1 MAPSPVSGRTCKS
14 RRCTVAKALLPASG
28 QACKHQGS
36 KRSAAVLAAS
46 VDKVMH
52 SAVGGAASSSEL
64 ATSSADGRQSTV
76 ITYGSDC
83 SGLGTDS
90 IAIHRAALPDQSLKN
105 EFACESSPFARRVLR
120 HGKCRP
126 ALLFR
131 DLKSA
136 GRQKAGSVD
145 VYTAGPPC
153 QPYSVAG
160 NNAGEAD
167 SRCMLS
173 RVVSYIREKQPKL
186 FVIEN
191 VKNLLSKRHKVTWN
205 KMLGELKSIQSGSGV
220 AYNIRFKVL
229 NSKHFGLP
237 QNRERVYVVG
247 CHRSVASGKFH
258 WPTPMETPSLASFL
272 DEHPV
277 ADTKKLSN
285 TNLRNIDAALGQ
297 AKAAGLDPSSVNV
310 VVDIG
315 CSAS

>member
-1 MAPSPVSGRTCKS
+1 MDFDFGDQEPLPAQSRTGWSHASGRTCKS
-14 RRCTVAKALLPASG
+14 RRSTVATALLPASG

-90 IAIHRAALPDQSLKN
+90 IAIHRAALPGQSLKN

-173 RVVSYIREKQPKL
+173 
-186 FVIEN
+186 
-191 VKNLLSKRHKVTWN
+191 
-205 KMLGELKSIQSGSGV
+205 
-220 AYNIRFKVL
+220 
-229 NSKHFGLP
+229 
-237 QNRERVYVVG
+237 
-247 CHRSVASGKFH
+247 
-258 WPTPMETPSLASFL
+258 
-272 DEHPV
+272 
-277 ADTKKLSN
+277 
-285 TNLRNIDAALGQ
+285 
-297 AKAAGLDPSSVNV
+297 
-310 VVDIG
+310 
-315 CSAS
+315 